1 MTTHSLLQKAQ
12 SRVSRMLHSV
22 VLRFSPCEWR
32 NLDDLPPEGDEYDE
46 YEIRCVVVWQDAEHE
61 SDQGVEVTCLAHI
74 RDGDFHRERYLNPV
88 WRTVMDAPVFT
99 QNTPVDQRE
108 ASAPTG
114 GSEEETQ

>member
-1 MTTHSLLQKAQ
+1 MTTHSLLQKAR

-32 NLDDLPPEGDEYDE
+32 SIEDLPPKADE
-46 YEIRCVVVWQDAEHE
+46 YEEWGHRCVVAWQDAEHE
-61 SDQGVEVTCLAHI
+61 SDQGVETTSLAQI
-74 RDGDFHRERYLNPV
+74 RDGDFCQERYLNPV

-108 ASAPTG
+108 VSAPTG
-114 GSEEETQ
+114 GSERETQ